1 MFAAVFTYSMLS
13 GFVLSSASRNR
24 RDGRSNP
31 AMVEY
36 VGYALIGVS
45 VALVLAL
52 LYLTAMG
59 MELPV
64 E

>member
-13 GFVLSSASRNR
+13 GFVLSSASRNK

-52 LYLTAMG
+52 LYRTAMG
-59 MELPV
+59 IELPV